1 MRAMEQLRRK
11 DTLAAQQNL
20 LMSQDGI
27 ATGPRNRF
35 HMKRAALLE
44 KRGFTEA
51 MHRLCRPYYRPD
63 SRKGGRQSADSA
75 IPMRTP
81 ILGPMCENP
90 TDNLIR

>member
-1 MRAMEQLRRK
+1 MEQLRRK

-20 LMSQDGI
+20 RTSQDGI

-35 HMKRAALLE
+35 HTKLAALLE

-63 SRKGGRQSADSA
+63 SRKICGFSYPHAHAYPG
-75 IPMRTP
+75 THV
-81 ILGPMCENP
+81 
-90 TDNLIR
+90 